1 MTEFYLYKSRNGEHV
16 LTEKN
21 IDGWDLL
28 LDLMQAHNGMTFF
41 EAKQQGF
48 DIEGS
53 YEDDWLYMDDGG
65 EIRVIELT
73 DPNA

>member
-1 MTEFYLYKSRNGEHV
+1 
-16 LTEKN
+16 
-21 IDGWDLL
+21 
-28 LDLMQAHNGMTFF
+28 MQAHNGMTFF